1 MPFIDK
7 STLYYLLLIVLIAI
21 IVFIVVYK
29 LVQKPT
35 QPTVTAAAQTV
46 EVVLSNSNPSAT
58 VTLNT
63 LSTTTITIAI
73 SNAPPST
80 TYTIQYDGNST
91 SITTDSSGTATT
103 TITYTPP
110 SYNATFVIIIRGPG
124 IINNNNNQLVL
135 RIVFAQPSATPTPT
149 SSPPP
154 LNLKQITVSGDY
166 YMTITSTPN
175 NEITDAVVPTP
186 ITIYAP
192 VGYYVNLF
200 NKSNMSYVQSFQI
213 S

>member
-1 MPFIDK
+1 MNR
-7 STLYYLLLIVLIAI
+7 STLYYLILIALIAI

-35 QPTVTAAAQTV
+35 QP
-46 EVVLSNSNPSAT
+46 SAT
-58 VTLNT
+58 
-63 LSTTTITIAI
+63 
-73 SNAPPST
+73 P
-80 TYTIQYDGNST
+80 
-91 SITTDSSGTATT
+91 
-103 TITYTPP
+103 TP
-110 SYNATFVIIIRGPG
+110 T
-124 IINNNNNQLVL
+124 
-135 RIVFAQPSATPTPT
+135 PSATPTPT
-149 SSPPP
+149 PTPSP

>member
-1 MPFIDK
+1 MPFIDKSTK
-7 STLYYLLLIVLIAI
+7 STLYYLLLIALIAI

-46 EVVLSNSNPSAT
+46 KVVLSNSNPSAT

-63 LSTTTITIAI
+63 LSTVTITITI
-73 SNAPPST
+73 SNGPPST
-80 TYTIQYDGNST
+80 TYTIQYDGKST
-91 SITTDSSGTATT
+91 SITTDSSGTVTT

-135 RIVFAQPSATPTPT
+135 RIVL
-149 SSPPP
+149 